1 MIALP
6 VRNFFFTLISSR
18 MSIHTFFIIAF
29 YGYFFDLLA
38 ADDTIPPTH
47 PTTGFGFSKSY
58 RDTPFFPHTTMDRSV
73 YTCNTSPFY
82 FGGFF
87 LF

>member
-6 VRNFFFTLISSR
+6 VRNYLQCSLAACSLPYIL
-18 MSIHTFFIIAF
+18 AF

-47 PTTGFGFSKSY
+47 PTTGFGFS
-58 RDTPFFPHTTMDRSV
+58 
-73 YTCNTSPFY
+73 
-82 FGGFF
+82 
-87 LF
+87 